1 MSVNTVYYL
10 DPSRSAGDNFA
21 VMTATNGAK
30 TTAKGAELAQRIQLR
45 APKVGKIGDN
55 CSILII
61 NAIALGVIL
70 ALVMGNPVILAV
82 GLGFSAI
89 SAGLMVYMGV
99 RFNKL
104 NKAHREE
111 GEKIKTIIQSIQ
123 KYLEQERELKVATVI
138 ANALSEAASTTDK
151 KKYYSNKD
159 AAYERIGKISDEYDR
174 TKGYG
179 EIIKKAQ
186 LIFDAID
193 ATSNNPI
200 NALTIATSNVLE
212 MTSNRNRITIVY
224 DTTSKCYIPTV
235 ACGTT
240 IGMIANENIMRD

>member
-1 MSVNTVYYL
+1 MTINRVYL
-10 DPSRSAGDNFA
+10 DPSRNAGDNFA

-30 TTAKGAELAQRIQLR
+30 TTAKGAELAQRIQLL

-55 CSILII
+55 CTILII

-70 ALVMGNPVILAV
+70 ALVMGSPVILAV

-89 SAGLMVYMGV
+89 SAGMMVYMGV

-111 GEKIKTIIQSIQ
+111 EEKITTIIQNIR
-123 KYLEQERELKVATVI
+123 KYLEQERGLKVAAVI
-138 ANALSEAASTTDK
+138 ANALSEAKSTTGK
-151 KKYYSNKD
+151 KECYSTRGK
-159 AAYERIGKISDEYDR
+159 AYERIGEISDEYDR

-193 ATSNNPI
+193 DTSNNPI
-200 NALTIATSNVLE
+200 NALTISTSNVLE
-212 MTSNRNRITIVY
+212 KTSNRQRITIVY
-224 DTTSKCYIPTV
+224 DKTSQCYIPTV
-235 ACGTT
+235 AYGTT
-240 IGMIANENIMRD
+240 IGMIANETITRD